1 MLRKLNITEEQEDIQ
16 PKIERQA
23 PKRKDLPK
31 VINHYTSA
39 ENVKTG
45 QVIKVGHYVWSM
57 NSPRHNGVVV
67 GFSSKREN
75 PTYWVHVE
83 TKKHCYEKKA
93 ITKVRTVED
102 DK

>member
-1 MLRKLNITEEQEDIQ
+1 MNITEEQEDIQ

-75 PTYWVHVE
+75 PTYCMHIE
-83 TKKHCYEKKA
+83 MKKHYYKKNA
-93 ITKVRTVED
+93 ITNMRKAKD
-102 DK
+102 YK